1 VKEVVGGERWLI
13 GEEVDKRDVLSKRG
27 KSQVKSPNDCA
38 ETSSGRDEWMLVE
51 VLDSGL
57 GEGAD
62 HTQRSCDPDPRQRD
76 WGGSADESNEA
87 D

>member
-1 VKEVVGGERWLI
+1 MEGKEVVGGERWLI

-57 GEGAD
+57 GKAQTTHSEVVIPILD
-62 HTQRSCDPDPRQRD
+62 KEI
-76 WGGSADESNEA
+76 GGFGG
-87 D
+87 